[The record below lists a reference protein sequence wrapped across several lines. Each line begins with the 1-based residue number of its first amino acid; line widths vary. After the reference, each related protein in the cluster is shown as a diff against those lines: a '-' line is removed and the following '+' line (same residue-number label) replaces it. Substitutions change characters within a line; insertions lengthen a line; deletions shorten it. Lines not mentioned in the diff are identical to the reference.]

1 MTNLWWPLLNFPRN
15 QDIFFASSL
24 HDDGQNLQTSPGAVL
39 YILGGKISKLGIGY
53 KHRIL
58 CLLFGD
64 KNFIVLL
71 RKFYVHAKES
81 KRFYPWFFSTSSRKY
96 LPILYIKPIIII
108 LQRFAHADF
117 NFSIVFYIMY
127 VQCIISYYLHAYS
140 KVYNIFCPEKKMTF
154 AALRYELQCIF
165 VYYVRR
171 SFLVLYLGMYL

>member
-1 MTNLWWPLLNFPRN
+1 MSGLRCGAAAAVDRSWKTCKARNFEWKSPFSPRHWPSKPPGASAHLTSQPWRDGAGGNSYSINTENWLCLCVCTNMTNLWWPLLNFPRN

-24 HDDGQNLQTSPGAVL
+24 HDDGHNLQTSPGAVL

-96 LPILYIKPIIII
+96 LPILYIN
-108 LQRFAHADF
+108 L
-117 NFSIVFYIMY
+117 
-127 VQCIISYYLHAYS
+127 
-140 KVYNIFCPEKKMTF
+140 
-154 AALRYELQCIF
+154 
-165 VYYVRR
+165 
-171 SFLVLYLGMYL
+171 

>member
-1 MTNLWWPLLNFPRN
+1 MKNLQSKELRMKKSFFPPTLAKQATRCECALNQSTVERWCRGKFLFHKYRKLTLFVCVCTNMTNLWWPLLNFPRN

-108 LQRFAHADF
+108 L
-117 NFSIVFYIMY
+117 
-127 VQCIISYYLHAYS
+127 
-140 KVYNIFCPEKKMTF
+140 
-154 AALRYELQCIF
+154 
-165 VYYVRR
+165 
-171 SFLVLYLGMYL
+171 